1 MDYGMKRN
9 APSLTVEESLPEDR
23 DAIAEIARR
32 ADVFNPEEEATVL
45 ELFDA
50 YIQTSDS
57 GYVFLSAR
65 AGDSLAGFACW
76 GSTPLTEGTYDLYWI
91 CADRDRRERGVG
103 RRLFQVVEASVRR
116 PARPDDRHRDQHRRC
131 LPSRCSFLRAYGC
144 RQAARIT
151 DYYRPG
157 EDLLVYVK
165 YLSSSTEL
173 ARITPVILE

>member
-1 MDYGMKRN
+1 MDHGMKRN

-23 DAIAEIARR
+23 DAVAEISRR

-65 AGDSLAGFACW
+65 AGDDLAGFACW

-91 CADRDRRERGVG
+91 CAERDRREQGVG
-103 RRLFQVVEASVRR
+103 RKLFQAVEDSVRALR
-116 PARPDDRHRDQHRRC
+116 GRMIVIETSTGDAYLPAVRFYEHM
-131 LPSRCSFLRAYGC
+131 GC

-165 YLSSSTEL
+165 YLSPSANTYSPI
-173 ARITPVILE
+173 R